1 MASYRGRLDVLNRPY
16 RGVLVALYN
25 TNGVKIDVETSDR
38 YGFYRFTGLA
48 TGSYTVKFRGRN
60 YSNQDDIDIT
70 VVDSFDSDALVPLT
84 FFTPPTLGVS
94 EGDPYVSA
102 QGEGSEAILALSNLQ
117 AETGILG
124 WVDVWCQKTTSPS

>member
-16 RGVLVALYN
+16 RGVLVAIYN

-70 VVDSFDSDALVPLT
+70 VVDSFDSEALAPLT
-84 FFTPPTLGVS
+84 FFNEPTLGVS
-94 EGDPYVSA
+94 EGDPYVST
-102 QGEGSEAILALSNLQ
+102 QGEGSEAILALSHLQ
-117 AETGILG
+117 AETGVLG
-124 WVDVWCQKTTSPS
+124 WVDLWYQKTTSPS